1 MHVFPWRK
9 NKAGIQLSAHIDGE
23 LDELEATALDEHLVF
38 DASLKEK
45 RDAYAKAS
53 ELANAAMAPPQMP
66 DSTEFADRLIKILD
80 GPARE
85 GQPLP
90 APSRS
95 KLKPALLA
103 SIGIAL
109 TAGLTFVGLRRRGLI

>member
-1 MHVFPWRK
+1 MQVFPWRK

-38 DASLKEK
+38 DAPLKEK
-45 RDAYAKAS
+45 RAAYTKAS
-53 ELANAAMAPPQMP
+53 ELANAAMAPPQIP
-66 DSTEFADRLIKILD
+66 DSTEFANRLIKILD

-103 SIGIAL
+103 SLGIAL